1 MPVESGDGLDSS
13 HPASRSGVW
22 MASGGWSAAASL
34 KLQSSSDTISIQFL
48 QLRETEMTERWWLV
62 TRKKYKWQIMTF
74 SPWASLGSPGAWVPF
89 IVWRV
94 PNNVSLSVSL
104 TDWLMIWLTFHIEVF
119 RHNCCLLQTLPLFGE
134 NVPILQ
140 IGYLLVTLKVPT
152 FTCLLEMWKGSPHN
166 TQHCSSAFRST
177 KPFNC
182 PVLIIVTRW
191 KSLLWDVWCGQCYAW
206 RTLK

>member
-1 MPVESGDGLDSS
+1 MVGNEEKIQMTNYGIFTLSQ
-13 HPASRSGVW
+13 SR
-22 MASGGWSAAASL
+22 L
-34 KLQSSSDTISIQFL
+34 
-48 QLRETEMTERWWLV
+48 
-62 TRKKYKWQIMTF
+62 
-74 SPWASLGSPGAWVPF
+74 AWCLVPF

-152 FTCLLEMWKGSPHN
+152 FTCLLEMWKRSLHS
-166 TQHCSSAFRST
+166 SSAFRSIIT
-177 KPFNC
+177 YNC
-182 PVLIIVTRW
+182 PVSWYVLKILV
-191 KSLLWDVWCGQCYAW
+191 VWCDQCYAW
-206 RTLK
+206 WTLSKVSMAWEWIWEVRRLVLAGCL

>member
-152 FTCLLEMWKGSPHN
+152 FTCLLEMWKGSPSPHN
-166 TQHCSSAFRST
+166 TVPVPSVTLYADCKLRLCSGRNM
-177 KPFNC
+177 K
-182 PVLIIVTRW
+182 L
-191 KSLLWDVWCGQCYAW
+191 
-206 RTLK
+206 